1 MSEGRE
7 PRHLGGRRTVVTVL
21 LALAVLAGCR
31 DDRSSPELDSLRDES
46 LASASF
52 DGLHLLREHERDAQS
67 SSDTVTGKTVDAKI
81 IRVFEPDDPQKLP
94 EYFRRVVAEAKDEGW
109 QAKYSYPDGFTG
121 QKTLEQGPGQID
133 VVLAPCDSQN
143 CLFLYLSAL

>member
-1 MSEGRE
+1 M
-7 PRHLGGRRTVVTVL
+7 VTAL
-21 LALAVLAGCR
+21 LALAVTTGC
-31 DDRSSPELDSLRDES
+31 DDNSSSPELESLREES

-52 DGLHLLREHERDAQS
+52 DGLHLLHEYERDAKE
-67 SSDTVTGKTVDAKI
+67 SSDTVTGKSVDAKI
-81 IRVFEPDDPQKLP
+81 TRVFEPDDPERLP
-94 EYFRRVVAEAKDEGW
+94 EYFRQVVAEAQDQGW

-133 VVLAPCDSQN
+133 VVLAPCDSKD